1 MKRRFSNRQRM
12 VLALRA
18 GGACER
24 CGNRLGREFHADHV
38 QPFSKGGATTLNN
51 GQALCASCNLRKGAR

>member
-1 MKRRFSNRQRM
+1 M